1 MRNADYSCHIY
12 SSCHLV
18 MVVASLAGL
27 RVLLLARVLVQVR
40 VVFLLFVLFVDLVE
54 PAPALL
60 ARDARDAGADLLRA
74 LRPGPPPLLPPV
86 LPVVLAGE
94 RVPFA
99 GLSPERVSPRPSSDL
114 FCGLRTARCA
124 ALRVSRRAATQPV

>member
-1 MRNADYSCHIY
+1 MCSQVVGGRKGRAAKESRQQTARNADYSCHIY

-54 PAPALL
+54 PAP
-60 ARDARDAGADLLRA
+60 
-74 LRPGPPPLLPPV
+74 GPTPV
-86 LPVVLAGE
+86 TL
-94 RVPFA
+94 
-99 GLSPERVSPRPSSDL
+99 GLGPT
-114 FCGLRTARCA
+114 CYARCDPDRH
-124 ALRVSRRAATQPV
+124 LCCCLCCP

>member
-1 MRNADYSCHIY
+1 MCSQVVGGRKGRAAKESRQQTTRNADYSCHIY

-54 PAPALL
+54 PAP
-60 ARDARDAGADLLRA
+60 
-74 LRPGPPPLLPPV
+74 GPTPV
-86 LPVVLAGE
+86 TLGPT
-94 RVPFA
+94 
-99 GLSPERVSPRPSSDL
+99 
-114 FCGLRTARCA
+114 CYARCDPDRH
-124 ALRVSRRAATQPV
+124 LCCRLCYP

>member
-1 MRNADYSCHIY
+1 MCSQVVGGRKGRAAKESRQQTARNADYSCHIY

-54 PAPALL
+54 PGGSWP
-60 ARDARDAGADLLRA
+60 DARDAGADLLRA
-74 LRPGPPPLLPPV
+74 LRPGPPPLLPPGCY
-86 LPVVLAGE
+86 P
-94 RVPFA
+94 
-99 GLSPERVSPRPSSDL
+99 
-114 FCGLRTARCA
+114 
-124 ALRVSRRAATQPV
+124 